1 MPFKNPHPLYTVWQS
16 MKRRCDS
23 PNNRAYHRYGGR
35 GITVCER
42 WLHDF
47 HAFVDDMGER
57 PEGTSIDRIDN
68 DKGYSPENCRWAT
81 RSEQQLN
88 RKCCVKVM
96 IENVEYLA
104 FELSKLSDLKT
115 ETIVR
120 RAKQG
125 LPYKAVIAPTHL
137 RNIDGFA
144 IGSAASAKKR
154 KAKTHCK
161 RGHEYDEANLHIDI
175 TGARQCKKCRAMRE
189 RERNAFKRLILAGQ
203 VCKE

>member
-23 PNNRAYHRYGGR
+23 PNNRSYHRYGGR

-47 HAFVDDMGER
+47 HAFVDDMGKR
-57 PEGTSIDRIDN
+57 PNGTSIERIDN

-88 RKCCVKVM
+88 RECCIKVV
-96 IENVEYLA
+96 IEGVEYLA
-104 FELSKLSDLKT
+104 TELSKLSGLKT
-115 ETIVR
+115 DTIVN

-125 LPYKAVIAPTHL
+125 FSYNAVIAAKHL
-137 RNIDGFA
+137 RNVDGFA
-144 IGSAASAKKR
+144 IGSEASSEKR

-161 RGHEYDEANLHIDI
+161 RGHEFNETNLAISA
-175 TGARQCKKCRAMRE
+175 TGARKCKACHAMRE
-189 RERNAFKRLILAGQ
+189 RARNAFKKLIL
-203 VCKE
+203 ET